1 MSNVLVKNPMI
12 VTGGGAKLTDLNA
25 TENEHTYTPE
35 GSGYDGYNSVYVN
48 VPIYTKSISENGTYY
63 ASSDSCAGYSEVSV
77 NVAPNLAGSW
87 GNVNMYMP
95 AEGNSYYTLL
105 NLNTETIRSECRRI
119 EMAAAKNRTNF
130 TSITIPDSIESIGSY
145 AFQNCPNLQ
154 SVDFGACV
162 IQNGQFGT
170 HIFQGCSNLTNV
182 YMDKCTIPKIS
193 SSMFQ
198 ACSAL
203 DTIVLPD
210 NITGIEDWSFNSC
223 SYLSYVRIPNS
234 VTSIGWNAFSGCSNL
249 SSLTYTG
256 TMAEW
261 GNITFGTDW
270 CDTSVLTTI
279 HCSNGDITL

>member
-1 MSNVLVKNPMI
+1 MSVLVKNPMI

-77 NVAPNLAGSW
+77 NVAPNLVGSW

-105 NLNTETIRSECRRI
+105 NLNTDTIRSECRRI

-130 TSITIPDSIESIGSY
+130 TSITIPDGIESIGSY

-162 IQNGQFGT
+162 IQEGQLGG
-170 HIFQGCSNLTNV
+170 HIFQQCSSLQYV
-182 YMDKCTIPKIS
+182 SLDKCTIPKIS
-193 SSMFQ
+193 DSMFSN
-198 ACSAL
+198 CTAL
-203 DTIVLPD
+203 ETIIIP
-210 NITGIEDWSFNSC
+210 NCATEIYDWSFYSC
-223 SYLSYVRIPNS
+223 SSLQNVTIPN
-234 VTSIGWNAFSGCSNL
+234 TITLIGWNAFAGC
-249 SSLTYTG
+249 SSLTSISYEG
-256 TMAEW
+256 TMSEW
-261 GNITFGTDW
+261 GNISFGNTWYDVG
-270 CDTSVLTTI
+270 TLTTI
-279 HCSNGDITL
+279 HCSDGDITL